1 MTKKPE
7 TVNRE
12 DLNRRK
18 DSLIYK
24 KYARVPFTG
33 VFESFHENGQLWER
47 GNYIDG
53 ELDGLFEFFH
63 KNGQL
68 DCRENYKNG
77 QREGLREVFYGSSF
91 DRVNWKD
98 GNLHGLCEAY
108 SEDGQL
114 IEKVCFKNGL
124 EVDMSHCGERPQ
136 ADWSLWKGQ

>member
-33 VFESFHENGQLWER
+33 VFESFH
-47 GNYIDG
+47 
-53 ELDGLFEFFH
+53 

-68 DCRENYKNG
+68 RWIRNYKNG
-77 QREGLREVFYGSSF
+77 E
-91 DRVNWKD
+91 
-98 GNLHGLCEAY
+98 
-108 SEDGQL
+108 L
-114 IEKVCFKNGL
+114 IE
-124 EVDMSHCGERPQ
+124 
-136 ADWSLWKGQ
+136 